1 MGGCARLLLAGGMLN
16 ITATY
21 SRIISATGRFCAKEE
36 EGAGDVLELGGWEGR
51 SGGGEGGRTPR
62 FGRNTA
68 RCDFKYVHRL
78 CASALPRNE
87 PFGLLALPPSRLY

>member
-36 EGAGDVLELGGWEGR
+36 EGVGDGGCAR
-51 SGGGEGGRTPR
+51 ARRVGGEEWWGRRWKDPAIRTEH
-62 FGRNTA
+62 GS
-68 RCDFKYVHRL
+68 V
-78 CASALPRNE
+78 
-87 PFGLLALPPSRLY
+87 